1 MSDDDLARL
10 RAKAAAADLLAPV
23 VVGLI
28 AAGGGLTAVRPA
40 GEGGGEVIGD
50 RFAGV
55 THAE

>member
-40 GEGGGEVIGD
+40 GRPEKV
-50 RFAGV
+50 V
-55 THAE
+55 VK